1 MPRFMKYLV
10 SILLLFLAPIAVAQ
24 ESCCPVTVGMLPVP
38 MPPGQTAYDYSGMI
52 SGAFLSPLTA
62 SNHYDC
68 PRPVDIMSY
77 RGSKDLDR
85 MVDAIGKACG
95 AQPDPEAKQIRAK
108 MHGFDVDYL
117 FIGTLTAANTVI
129 IDGYLYGQFT
139 LYVQLIDNCPGRS
152 GTVLKE
158 GQTSWDGSNTQIAG
172 EGGIIC
178 RAALPAIEALGRS
191 FMPLDDIIYDYE
203 RVPESCDIQ
212 PEKEKVKI
220 GEEITIN
227 LQNIVDGRGR
237 PSQPWQQLL
246 VKVEKGEILNG
257 IENGDYRRFPV
268 GGAGTVAVKYKA
280 PDECPDEEKDTI
292 IVENSCNSCAATV
305 VNFPPNREIAR
316 KEIKINCG
324 AELEIIR
331 YQVCTMPGILHNELW
346 TSGRISFFIEGNTI
360 EKGEPVELQI
370 TGSGYAGECI
380 RSDSGWVEATITSGE
395 LLTNENGEPELTITI
410 EEMAYKSSLTTA
422 FNCPD
427 GSYAVN
433 NPVIDVPGTYTL
445 VMLYKDGY
453 TDEIT
458 WAQGYCTGT
467 NIYTLYLE

>member
-1 MPRFMKYLV
+1 MARFTKYLV

-24 ESCCPVTVGMLPVP
+24 ESCCCSTAGMLPVP

-52 SGAFLSPLTA
+52 YGAFLSPLLDPA
-62 SNHYDC
+62 LSDC
-68 PRPVDIMSY
+68 PRVVDILSY
-77 RGSKDLDR
+77 KGMKDLNR

-95 AQPDPEAKQIRAK
+95 AQPDPKVKQILAK
-108 MHGFDVDYL
+108 MHGFDADYL

-129 IDGYLYGQFT
+129 IDGDLYGQFT
-139 LYVQLIDNCPGRS
+139 LYVQLTDNCPDRNS
-152 GTVLKE
+152 TVLKE

-178 RAALPAIEALGRS
+178 RAASPAIEALGRS
-191 FMPLDDIIYDYE
+191 FMPLDDIIYNYE

-220 GEEITIN
+220 GEKITIN

-246 VKVEKGEILNG
+246 VKAEKGEILNG
-257 IENGDYRRFPV
+257 IKNGDYRRFPV
-268 GGAGTVAVKYKA
+268 RAGTVAVKYQA
-280 PDECPDEEKDTI
+280 PDECPDEKKDTI
-292 IVENSCNSCAATV
+292 IVENSCNNCAATV
-305 VNFPPNREIAR
+305 VNFLPDREIAR
-316 KEIKINCG
+316 KEIEINCG

-331 YQVCTMPGILHNELW
+331 HEVCTLPGILHNELW

-370 TGSGYAGECI
+370 TGSGYAGGCT
-380 RSDSGWVEATITSGE
+380 RSDSGWIEATIISGE
-395 LLTNENGEPELTITI
+395 LLTNENGEPELHITI
-410 EEMAYKSSLTTA
+410 NEMTYTSSLTTV
-422 FNCPD
+422 FNCD
-427 GSYAVN
+427 DESYAVY
-433 NPVIDVPGTYTL
+433 NPVIDIPITYTL

-453 TDEIT
+453 TDEIPWT
-458 WAQGYCTGT
+458 LGQCTGT
-467 NIYTLYLE
+467 NIYSLYLE

>member
-1 MPRFMKYLV
+1 MPRFTKYLV

-24 ESCCPVTVGMLPVP
+24 ESCCPVTVGMLPVL

-108 MHGFDVDYL
+108 MHGFGVDYL

-129 IDGYLYGQFT
+129 IDGDLYGQFA
-139 LYVQLIDNCPGRS
+139 LDVQLVDNCPDRS
-152 GTVLKE
+152 GKVLKE

-178 RAALPAIEALGRS
+178 RAAIPAIEALGQS
-191 FMPLDDIIYDYE
+191 FVPLGDIIYDYE
-203 RVPESCDIQ
+203 RTPERCSIQ

-246 VKVEKGEILNG
+246 VKAEKGEILNG

-268 GGAGTVAVKYKA
+268 GEAGTVAVKYKA
-280 PDECPDEEKDTI
+280 PDECPDEKKDTI
-292 IVENSCNSCAATV
+292 IVENSCNCCDATI
-305 VNFPPNREIAR
+305 VNFLPDREIAR
-316 KEIKINCG
+316 KEIEIKCG

-331 YQVCTMPGILHNELW
+331 QEVCTLPGILHSELW
-346 TSGRISFFIEGNTI
+346 ISGRIIFFIEGNTI

-380 RSDSGWVEATITSGE
+380 RSDSGWVEATIISGE

-410 EEMAYKSSLTTA
+410 DEMTYKNSLTSVL
-422 FNCPD
+422 NCPD
-427 GSYAVN
+427 ERVVIH
-433 NPVIDVPGTYTL
+433 NPTVDIPSTYTL

-453 TDEIT
+453 TVENT
-458 WAQGYCTGT
+458 WAMGHCTGT
-467 NIYTLYLE
+467 NVYTLYLE